1 MCRRAGPTADLRP
14 LSPRLRGY
22 HTLPESALCDNAPVS
37 HLNVEIKARCAD
49 PDAVRAAL
57 RRRGAEFRGLDRQTD
72 TYFRCATGRLKL
84 REGNIE
90 NALIHYARDDRAG
103 PKESHVTMSAVP
115 ADATLRAVLEEAL
128 GVLVTVRKRRE
139 IWFVGNVKIHVD
151 EVDGLGSFVEIEAI
165 DAVGGLGRER
175 LQAQCEQF
183 MALLDVRPQDLL
195 ERSYSDMLVKRH

>member
-1 MCRRAGPTADLRP
+1 
-14 LSPRLRGY
+14 
-22 HTLPESALCDNAPVS
+22 VS

-57 RRRGAEFRGLDRQTD
+57 RGRGADFRGLDRQTD

-90 NALIHYARDDRAG
+90 NSLIHYARADQAG
-103 PKESHVTMSAVP
+103 PKESHVTMCVVAP
-115 ADATLRAVLEEAL
+115 DALLRPVLERAL

-139 IWFVGNVKIHVD
+139 IWFVGNVKLHVD

-165 DAVGGLGRER
+165 DRDGTIGRER
-175 LQAQCEQF
+175 LQAQCAEF
-183 MALLDVRPQDLL
+183 MALLGVRPADLL
-195 ERSYSDMLVKRH
+195 ERSYSDMLLDRA